1 MIRRML
7 TAILI
12 AATITGTAVP
22 AAYAGDGHRGWHS
35 SRHEYR
41 GHRDNYDRYRR
52 EYRRHDYRDGRHG
65 YRHHHHRR
73 SDRKKSKDYS
83 DEILI
88 GAGIVGLAIIAGSMM
103 MSDSREPDIT
113 WSDPPRR
120 DPVCDTDVVSRTLPD
135 GRIQYGDRT
144 RCY

>member
-1 MIRRML
+1 MIRRTL
-7 TAILI
+7 TAILM
-12 AATITGTAVP
+12 AAMMTGTAVP
-22 AAYAGDGHRGWHS
+22 TVQAGDGHRGWHG

-41 GHRDNYDRYRR
+41 GHRDRYDSYRR
-52 EYRRHDYRDGRHG
+52 DYGRHYNRHDYR
-65 YRHHHHRR
+65 HHHRR

-103 MSDSREPDIT
+103 WSDSREPDIT
-113 WSDPPRR
+113 WSDPPQR

-135 GRIQYGDRT
+135 GRVQYGDRT